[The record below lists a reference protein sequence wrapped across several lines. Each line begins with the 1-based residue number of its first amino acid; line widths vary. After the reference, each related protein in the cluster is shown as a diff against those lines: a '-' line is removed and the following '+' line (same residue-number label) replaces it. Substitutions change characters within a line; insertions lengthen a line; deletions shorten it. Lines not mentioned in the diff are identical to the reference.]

1 MVKKPGSRPSPS
13 LARLRERAAL
23 PPARPRAVLTLG
35 PDHVA
40 IGSIEPE
47 LALRL
52 VQAGLPLRD
61 AGVAWQVHGPANAS
75 LAAIARWLDQQGLG
89 GRWRGELLDVT
100 DANRRPLA
108 AIERAAVRPLGI
120 ATFAV
125 HLVCVRADGS
135 VWVQQRALD
144 KATDPGQW
152 DTTMGGQVGAGETP
166 ADTLVRETWEEAG
179 LHPAQL
185 QELRHV
191 EVIAV
196 RRPVHEGY
204 LVEQIDVYEA
214 AVADT
219 VQPQNQDGEVHCF
232 ECLSPDE
239 VAARLSAEAFT
250 LEAALILCAW
260 LERRPTRVR

>member
-1 MVKKPGSRPSPS
+1 MPLPC

-23 PPARPRAVLTLG
+23 PPERPRAVLTLG
-35 PDHVA
+35 PEHAA
-40 IGSIEPE
+40 IGSIETE

-52 VQAGLPLRD
+52 VQAGLPLRG
-61 AGVAWQVHGPANAS
+61 AGVAWQVLGPVNES
-75 LAAIARWLDQQGLG
+75 LAAIAEWLDQQGLG

-125 HLVCVRADGS
+125 HLVCARVDGS

-152 DTTMGGQVGAGETP
+152 DTTMGGQVGAGETS
-166 ADTLVRETWEEAG
+166 ADTLERETWEEAG
-179 LHPAQL
+179 LRLAQL

-214 AVADT
+214 VVADT
-219 VQPQNQDGEVHCF
+219 VWPRNQDGEVHRF
-232 ECLSPDE
+232 ECLSPAE
-239 VAARLSAEAFT
+239 VAERLSAEAFT

-260 LERRPTRVR
+260 LERRGVT